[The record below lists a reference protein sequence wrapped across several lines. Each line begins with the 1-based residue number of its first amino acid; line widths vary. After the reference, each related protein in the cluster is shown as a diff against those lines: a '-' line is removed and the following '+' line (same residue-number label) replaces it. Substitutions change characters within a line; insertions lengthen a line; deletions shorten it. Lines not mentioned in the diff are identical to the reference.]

1 MMGLKTMSLILYT
14 AYKSMTPCEDVF
26 VDLAKSAN
34 PTIDFTGEQTFLS
47 EFANAA
53 CETTN
58 PDVLWLIAQQESN
71 FRFVIARQNG
81 QTAKLFQ
88 GQGALDFLQT
98 LAQPVE
104 QPTQNIDIGVLQ
116 FNWQWH
122 KTAFNQDPM
131 LALSPRKQ
139 VDYFLRTFS
148 KEVFTRCQ
156 DQWVGC
162 YHHPSDHQRAT
173 RYQLAVVK
181 KGRILALQ
189 SLYFLRN
196 HRAQL
201 TAEERKLLPSIR
213 KEEFYRIFQAVANLP
228 LPRKQILHFVDDG
241 PSSRFNMPPVPN
253 YEG

>member
-1 MMGLKTMSLILYT
+1 MALKTMSLILYT
-14 AYKSMTPCEDVF
+14 AYKSMMPCEDVF
-26 VDLAKSAN
+26 KDLAKAAN
-34 PTIDFTGEQTFLS
+34 PTIDFKVEEAFLD

-81 QTAKLFQ
+81 QPGKLFR
-88 GQGALDFLQT
+88 GQAAQDFLKT
-98 LAQPVE
+98 LKEPIV

-116 FNWQWH
+116 FNGHWH
-122 KTAFNQDPM
+122 KAAFNEDPM
-131 LALSPRKQ
+131 IALSPRKQ
-139 VDYFLRTFS
+139 VDYFLKKFS

-162 YHHPSDHQRAT
+162 YHHPSDNERAT
-173 RYQLAVVK
+173 RYQMAVIK
-181 KGRILALQ
+181 KGKTLALQ
-189 SLYFLRN
+189 SLYFLRD
-196 HRAQL
+196 HRARL
-201 TAEERKLLPSIR
+201 TAEERKLMPVIR
-213 KEEFYRIFQAVANLP
+213 KEEFYRIFHAVANLP

-241 PSSRFNMPPVPN
+241 PSSRYNMPPVPN